1 MARRSSKARKHPK
14 SHPQGIL
21 EVAPRG
27 FGFVKTAEG
36 EYFIPANERN
46 GAFPGTLSWSHV
58 WGNAAIG
65 KQGILMR
72 LDINLQHVS

>member
-1 MARRSSKARKHPK
+1 MVRS
-14 SHPQGIL
+14 
-21 EVAPRG
+21 
-27 FGFVKTAEG
+27 
-36 EYFIPANERN
+36 
-46 GAFPGTLSWSHV
+46 PGTLSWSHV

>member
-36 EYFIPANERN
+36 EYFIPAMVRS
-46 GAFPGTLSWSHV
+46 PGTLSWSHV